1 MINGI
6 NSYSNY
12 NYTTT
17 LNNNT
22 SNIKSSNVAN
32 DNSSLVSDKSQAVS
46 KILGYGVDKDG
57 FFTSDFNEAA
67 GLPKDYKIYAKSAE
81 SFANFQESDNNL
93 FSFFHKVDIAKTI
106 GNSYKILSQIIPQ
119 TSNAYLSPEELKNIP
134 YAISIDE
141 NSIVKK
147 TYTYEE
153 FKEYKNNEI
162 NSKNYAGL
170 TFNTTTGLIG
180 INYKYLPIDA
190 NNIFNSNNSKA
201 YIDKTP
207 YIDNNG
213 NVSKGGVLMAFL
225 NQFGS
230 SKIEGDTKL
239 LGKLIGYDN
248 NIDDNEI
255 EAFQN
260 FMNVNKIQ
268 SAFSYSSNP
277 NEWNIVEEQ
286 LSMKLFIRR
295 SDNIG
300 NTELSRLAIDL
311 DKEYQEMINSNMS
324 LEEFKTKYLDFKQRH
339 DEFVK
344 SLEEA
349 EKAKG
354 IDYNNP
360 TKSTNNKET
369 SEEDKEK
376 PFKPIQAESK
386 NKETYKDD
394 NKMNELLKKL
404 LETKFSTSDELELL
418 FGMKFSDDDA
428 GEFNKILSQM
438 GLNNTQTKSIDIKA

>member
-12 NYTTT
+12 NYTNTFS
-17 LNNNT
+17 NT
-22 SNIKSSNVAN
+22 SNTKSSNTIN
-32 DNSSLVSDKSQAVS
+32 ETSNLVSDKSQAVN
-46 KILGYGVDKDG
+46 KVLGYGVDKDG

-67 GLPKDYKIYAKSAE
+67 GLPKDYKIYAKDVE
-81 SFANFQESDNNL
+81 SFVEWETGDRYFYATHTSI
-93 FSFFHKVDIAKTI
+93 DIAKTI
-106 GNSYKILSQIIPQ
+106 GNAYKVLSQIMPT
-119 TSNAYLSPEELKNIP
+119 TSNASLSEEELTNIP
-134 YAISIDE
+134 YAFVLDKNLNVTKTFTKDEYEKIDL
-141 NSIVKK
+141 
-147 TYTYEE
+147 TQDR
-153 FKEYKNNEI
+153 I
-162 NSKNYAGL
+162 NL
-170 TFNTTTGLIG
+170 TFNTFSNVGFDKIS
-180 INYKYLPIDA
+180 ID
-190 NNIFNSNNSKA
+190 NIFSHSNGDVRLNKNA
-201 YIDKTP
+201 YINKDGS
-207 YIDNNG
+207 IN
-213 NVSKGGVLMAFL
+213 KGGVLIALL
-225 NQFGS
+225 NSQLYGATS
-230 SKIEGDTKL
+230 LLLEGDTRL
-239 LGKLIGYDN
+239 FGKITTDK
-248 NIDDNEI
+248 NISDDER
-255 EAFQN
+255 EAFQS
-260 FMNVNKIQ
+260 FMNANKIQ

-277 NEWNIVEEQ
+277 DEWNPFEER

-300 NTELSRLAIDL
+300 NTELSRLAMDL

-354 IDYNNP
+354 VDYSNP
-360 TKSTNNKET
+360 LKNTNNKET

-394 NKMNELLKKL
+394 NIRNELVKKL
-404 LETKFSTSDELELL
+404 LEDKFSTSKELELL

-428 GEFNKILSQM
+428 GEFNKILS
-438 GLNNTQTKSIDIKA
+438 LNSTPKSIDIKA